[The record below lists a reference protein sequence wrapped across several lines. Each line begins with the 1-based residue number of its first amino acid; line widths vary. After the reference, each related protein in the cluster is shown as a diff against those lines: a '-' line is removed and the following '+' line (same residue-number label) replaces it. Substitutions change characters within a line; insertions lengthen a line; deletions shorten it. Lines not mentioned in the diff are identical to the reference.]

1 MVVFLYYENICSRQR
16 AAQRAHTEMTV
27 TCSASKGNAPVI
39 EKLTLSEANS
49 AAEQRDVMGG
59 DGVSETPNRAGQMG
73 KPAAEADATLISNGD
88 ESWSLGSVV
97 KEALQVIVPAI
108 FLALAIHIFL
118 AQATI
123 VYGQSMQPNLQPAE
137 RLVIEKFSYYF
148 EEPQRNDIV
157 VLDMPQMSELLIKRV
172 VALPGEQVEIRRGTV
187 LINGQA
193 ITQPFVQ
200 IQGGATY
207 GPITLGPGSYFVM
220 GDNRGNSNDSRV
232 FGPVSRNVIA
242 GRAWIR
248 YWPVNRFAVF
258 K

>member
-1 MVVFLYYENICSRQR
+1 M
-16 AAQRAHTEMTV
+16 
-27 TCSASKGNAPVI
+27 I
-39 EKLTLSEANS
+39 EKITLPEAS
-49 AAEQRDVMGG
+49 PGAEERDVAVG
-59 DGVSETPNRAGQMG
+59 DSGTEP
-73 KPAAEADATLISNGD
+73 GD
-88 ESWSLGSVV
+88 RLGSVGEPAIENSGVLPSEGEDDWPLVAVV

-137 RLVIEKFSYYF
+137 RLVIEKVSYYF
-148 EEPQRNDIV
+148 AEPQRNDIV

-172 VALPGEQVEIRRGTV
+172 VGLPGEQVEIRRGTV
-187 LINGQA
+187 LIDGQS

-200 IQGGATY
+200 IQGGTTY
-207 GPITLGPGSYFVM
+207 GPITLGPNSYFVM

-248 YWPVNRFAVF
+248 YWPLDRFSIF
-258 K
+258 H

>member
-1 MVVFLYYENICSRQR
+1 M
-16 AAQRAHTEMTV
+16 
-27 TCSASKGNAPVI
+27 I
-39 EKLTLSEANS
+39 EKITLPEAS
-49 AAEQRDVMGG
+49 PGAEERDVAVG
-59 DGVSETPNRAGQMG
+59 DSGTEPGDRLGPVGEPAIENSGVLPSEGEDDWPLVAV
-73 KPAAEADATLISNGD
+73 I
-88 ESWSLGSVV
+88 

-137 RLVIEKFSYYF
+137 RLVIEKVSYYF
-148 EEPQRNDIV
+148 AEPQRNDIV

-172 VALPGEQVEIRRGTV
+172 VGLPGEQVEIRRGTV
-187 LINGQA
+187 LIDGQS

-200 IQGGATY
+200 IQGGTTY
-207 GPITLGPGSYFVM
+207 GPITLGPNSYFVM

-248 YWPVNRFAVF
+248 YWPLDRFSIF
-258 K
+258 H